1 MNKEKKRIIATIL
14 LTGFMLGCQSNR
26 YIPDLSNQIEY
37 HYKVTIYSGK
47 IRNKDICGF
56 KYYNEKEQL
65 VESVGHEY
73 RTKFFYNNKGQLIEV
88 FNCRMYNCQIGYRDI
103 LIYDDKGNHIEKY
116 RITGRH
122 PNIDTIKK
130 EQIKF
135 YDKNKHLIKEFIF
148 RNTNGY
154 GKLYEY
160 WKYYIYEDDKIVT
173 EITTCT
179 NDTAWVG
186 SYSYDKMGNLIAI
199 IRKNGQKQQKE
210 TFEYDQSNNLIKKK
224 IEDNSYPLTK
234 DVSFSATNWSATFLY
249 NEQGKLIEEK
259 RYNHKGEEYLKYIYV
274 YEYKK

>member
-14 LTGFMLGCQSNR
+14 LTGFTLGCR
-26 YIPDLSNQIEY
+26 YVPDLSEQIEY

-47 IRNKDICGF
+47 IRNKDICVF
-56 KYYNEKEQL
+56 EYYNEKEQL
-65 VESVGHEY
+65 VESIGHEY
-73 RTKFFYNNKGQLIEV
+73 RIKYIYNTKGQLIEK
-88 FNCRMYNCQIGYRDI
+88 FNYRGGREI
-103 LIYDDKGNHIEKY
+103 LIYDDKENYIKTY
-116 RITGRH
+116 RIVGKY
-122 PNIDTIKK
+122 PDIDTIKS

-135 YDKNKHLIKEFIF
+135 YDENNRLIKEFIY
-148 RNTNGY
+148 RSTNNS

-160 WKYYIYEDDKIVT
+160 WKYYLYENNKIVT

-179 NDTAWVG
+179 NDTVWVG
-186 SYSYDKMGNLIAI
+186 GYSYDKMGNLIAI

-210 TFEYDQSNNLIKKK
+210 TFEYDQSNSLIKKK

-249 NEQGKLIEEK
+249 NEQGKLIEE
-259 RYNHKGEEYLKYIYV
+259 RCYNHKGEEHSKYIYI